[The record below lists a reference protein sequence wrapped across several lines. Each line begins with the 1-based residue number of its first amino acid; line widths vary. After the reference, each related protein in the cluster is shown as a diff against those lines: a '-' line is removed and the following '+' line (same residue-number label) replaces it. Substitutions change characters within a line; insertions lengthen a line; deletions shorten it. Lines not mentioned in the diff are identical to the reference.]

1 MFTKVLKGIKN
12 FYYLVK
18 AISFV
23 AKGRKNPMAA
33 VSMVWGSIFNEGLQF
48 NWGIRF
54 VSKDIMAG
62 GGDSNLKMNAPDAI
76 FATIPKIC
84 CVLVCLE
91 NLEEATKQMNAREWA
106 FYVIQGIAHEY
117 RHAQQIEY
125 FESIGLDSNTAL
137 HYLACTY
144 CYLTSPIE
152 SDAIQYSRNI
162 TSITYK
168 NGCLKLRSKYIS
180 VSEAMKEVAE
190 EVRQH
195 PQVFDYKKA

>member
-1 MFTKVLKGIKN
+1 MFTKVLKGLKN

-18 AISFV
+18 VINMV
-23 AKGRKNPMAA
+23 AKKRSNQMAA
-33 VSMVWGSIFNEGLQF
+33 ISMVWGSVFNSGLKF

-62 GGDSNLKMNAPDAI
+62 GDSNLKMNAPDAI
-76 FATIPKIC
+76 FGTIPKIN

-91 NLEEATKQMNAREWA
+91 NLEEATKKMNDREWA

-125 FESIGLDSNTAL
+125 FESVGLDSNYSL
-137 HYLACTY
+137 HYLSFAY
-144 CYLTSPIE
+144 MYLSSPIE
-152 SDAIQYSRNI
+152 SDAIQFSR
-162 TSITYK
+162 SILISYE
-168 NGCLKLRSKYIS
+168 NGCPKIESKFTP

-190 EVRQH
+190 EIRKQ
-195 PQVFDYKKA
+195 QFIDCIKRA

>member
-1 MFTKVLKGIKN
+1 MFTKFFNELKKF
-12 FYYLVK
+12 FYMMK
-18 AISFV
+18 AINMV
-23 AKGRKNPMAA
+23 AKKRSNQMAA
-33 VSMVWGSIFNEGLQF
+33 ISMVWGSVFNSGLKF

-62 GGDSNLKMNAPDAI
+62 GGDSNLKLNAPDAI
-76 FATIPKIC
+76 FATIPKIN

-91 NLEEATKQMNAREWA
+91 NLEEATKTLNNREWA
-106 FYVIQGIAHEY
+106 FYIIEGIAHEY

-125 FESIGLDSNTAL
+125 FEKVGLDANIAL

-152 SDAIQYSRNI
+152 SDAIQYSRSI
-162 TSITYK
+162 TSIAYK
-168 NGCLKLRSKYIS
+168 NGCLKLISKHTP

-190 EVRQH
+190 EIRKQR
-195 PQVFDYKKA
+195 FIDCIR